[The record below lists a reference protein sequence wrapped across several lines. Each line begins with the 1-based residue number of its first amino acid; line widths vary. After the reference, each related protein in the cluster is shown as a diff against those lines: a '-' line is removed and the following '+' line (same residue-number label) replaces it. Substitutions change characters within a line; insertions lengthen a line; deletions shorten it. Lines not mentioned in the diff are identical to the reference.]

1 MNHPVISYKVKPRL
15 SDEEIELVAD
25 TQIEFVSTIMPY
37 LEDGHGYRINYQ
49 DKRESLQLE
58 LRSLKR
64 FDPKPLGKSRG
75 TERYKSLNTFNLS
88 ESTKAYWVKY
98 LRECNRART
107 QNCQYFILSMFDKA
121 IKPKKL
127 KDIENIRG
135 ALMCNSENAAL
146 LMCYMLD
153 FDNVSKREFVEQY
166 AKLKELG
173 ISGNVVFTGH
183 GYQVYITLT
192 ETTRDLHSFKAFVK
206 LAKLRGF
213 NVDAGACSVSQ
224 LARMPETFNSKA
236 YDPKYKKEKEV
247 IQTKWL
253 IKSDNRYSIEE
264 LFAKMS
270 DGRLNSETVW
280 DYLGEVKPLPPL
292 TSDEEFKAKEIR
304 RIESSKRIKK
314 AVQKMKLEE
323 DKKKTEEST
332 SNLEGKSKK
341 KEENKRKTEAKREQI
356 IKNKASKLK
365 QTDLEVSFVSLDLRE
380 IYPMIA
386 DMDAHSHGILNLL
399 KGPAEGL
406 ANLGLKFLTAY
417 FKSLDYDLPEIVAL
431 ATIWQGLNTFDY
443 AWDDEDFVKS
453 EVERFYNNH
462 YKMDKTDMPEL
473 EEFYGVLFQ
482 EDGAH
487 YYLKDKVI
495 FDNDNFCKLR
505 EIKPTAFLLLCSI
518 KANDLREGTKYYTES
533 DLSDLVLKTEK
544 TVRTHMD
551 KLVELGIAK
560 VETRQLDNA
569 KGGRPK
575 KYYSLTD
582 IDIEE
587 IKYTQVDVSKIE
599 ALLFRTFKSKRVK
612 KPLSDRA
619 FMVAL
624 YIRYRAFGSKNSC
637 YMKQANMAE
646 EMGITRSMLSKAMT
660 ELEEHKLIRKQSH
673 EVFSTLEYIIMY

>member
-1 MNHPVISYKVKPRL
+1 
-15 SDEEIELVAD
+15 
-25 TQIEFVSTIMPY
+25 
-37 LEDGHGYRINYQ
+37 
-49 DKRESLQLE
+49 
-58 LRSLKR
+58 
-64 FDPKPLGKSRG
+64 
-75 TERYKSLNTFNLS
+75 
-88 ESTKAYWVKY
+88 
-98 LRECNRART
+98 
-107 QNCQYFILSMFDKA
+107 
-121 IKPKKL
+121 
-127 KDIENIRG
+127 
-135 ALMCNSENAAL
+135 
-146 LMCYMLD
+146 
-153 FDNVSKREFVEQY
+153 
-166 AKLKELG
+166 
-173 ISGNVVFTGH
+173 
-183 GYQVYITLT
+183 
-192 ETTRDLHSFKAFVK
+192 
-206 LAKLRGF
+206 
-213 NVDAGACSVSQ
+213 
-224 LARMPETFNSKA
+224 
-236 YDPKYKKEKEV
+236 
-247 IQTKWL
+247 
-253 IKSDNRYSIEE
+253 
-264 LFAKMS
+264 
-270 DGRLNSETVW
+270 
-280 DYLGEVKPLPPL
+280 
-292 TSDEEFKAKEIR
+292 
-304 RIESSKRIKK
+304 
-314 AVQKMKLEE
+314 
-323 DKKKTEEST
+323 
-332 SNLEGKSKK
+332 
-341 KEENKRKTEAKREQI
+341 
-356 IKNKASKLK
+356 
-365 QTDLEVSFVSLDLRE
+365 
-380 IYPMIA
+380 
-386 DMDAHSHGILNLL
+386 
-399 KGPAEGL
+399 
-406 ANLGLKFLTAY
+406 
-417 FKSLDYDLPEIVAL
+417 
-431 ATIWQGLNTFDY
+431 
-443 AWDDEDFVKS
+443 
-453 EVERFYNNH
+453 
-462 YKMDKTDMPEL
+462 MDKTDMPEL